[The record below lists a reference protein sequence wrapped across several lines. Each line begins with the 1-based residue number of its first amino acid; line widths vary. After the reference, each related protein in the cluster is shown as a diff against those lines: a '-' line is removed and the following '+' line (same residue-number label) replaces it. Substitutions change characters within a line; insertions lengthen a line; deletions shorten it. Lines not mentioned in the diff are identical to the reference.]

1 MIGWPGFM
9 LTEKLSNRG
18 GVLSPT
24 KLDVWRAAVVGIA
37 KAGWPDVSMMSPSV
51 REMKVVAV
59 D

>member
-1 MIGWPGFM
+1 M